1 LQETEA
7 NNLIPTTDAPA
18 SENGHTAETPAARRR
33 VSRTRKAELPPP
45 EVLESAVDV
54 AAQAASDAP
63 PSPNGSQAA
72 EHEAAAPRRRV
83 RSRSAAAG
91 QPADGGEAA
100 GAAAQQDPVE
110 AAGASPAAAAA
121 APEAEATE
129 AAPERP
135 ERPGAIRRT
144 GGRMAGEPEAPQA
157 AAREPEAADA
167 EGEAAAEPQ
176 RTRIFRREGQGDRER
191 PAVPEVIVRREP
203 TPPPQPQGQSRAER
217 EAARRERR
225 WRDRENRNDRGWR
238 DREFREREFARE
250 RLEREL
256 EREIAREERAQA
268 GAPPL
273 NIAELEQKSREELIA
288 IAQEM
293 GLEDV
298 YALRKSDLIFRL
310 LQAQA
315 EARGNVFSGG
325 FLEVSDDGN
334 YGFLRGPSMLPGPND
349 IYVSQSQLRRFA
361 LRPGD
366 YVTGQV
372 RHPKDNEKFYGLLK
386 VEAVNGMDP
395 ETAKRRPHFENLTAI
410 FPYQQLKLET
420 TPDNL
425 THRII
430 DLIAPIGR
438 GQRGLI
444 VSPPKAGK
452 TMLLKNI
459 ANGISTNYPD
469 VHLMVLLIGER
480 PEEVTDMQRSVR
492 GEVVSSTFDEPVEDH
507 TRVAE
512 MALERAKRLV
522 EGGKDV
528 VILLDSITRL
538 TRAYNLALPPSG
550 RTLSGGVD
558 PIALYPPK
566 RLFGAAR
573 KCEEGGSLTILATCL
588 VDTGSRMDEV
598 VFEEFKGTGNME
610 LRLDRRLAERRYYP
624 AIDIQASGTRRE
636 ELLLDEKTL
645 KGVWLV
651 RRMTAMISQ
660 NSPNQLEATER
671 LLERLART
679 NNNEEFLA
687 SLKSDL

>member
-1 LQETEA
+1 LTTQTE
-7 NNLIPTTDAPA
+7 LDDT
-18 SENGHTAETPAARRR
+18 
-33 VSRTRKAELPPP
+33 
-45 EVLESAVDV
+45 
-54 AAQAASDAP
+54 AQAQADP
-63 PSPNGSQAA
+63 QPN
-72 EHEAAAPRRRV
+72 
-83 RSRSAAAG
+83 
-91 QPADGGEAA
+91 
-100 GAAAQQDPVE
+100 QQQ
-110 AAGASPAAAAA
+110 
-121 APEAEATE
+121 
-129 AAPERP
+129 RKQKKQ
-135 ERPGAIRRT
+135 
-144 GGRMAGEPEAPQA
+144 PQA
-157 AAREPEAADA
+157 A
-167 EGEAAAEPQ
+167 
-176 RTRIFRREGQGDRER
+176 
-191 PAVPEVIVRREP
+191 
-203 TPPPQPQGQSRAER
+203 
-217 EAARRERR
+217 
-225 WRDRENRNDRGWR
+225 
-238 DREFREREFARE
+238 
-250 RLEREL
+250 
-256 EREIAREERAQA
+256 
-268 GAPPL
+268 PL
-273 NIAELEQKSREELIA
+273 NIAELNATSREGLIA
-288 IAQEM
+288 LGQEL
-293 GLEDV
+293 GVES
-298 YALRKSDLIFRL
+298 ASTLRKQDLIFRL
-310 LQAQA
+310 LQTQA

-334 YGFLRGPSMLPGPND
+334 YGFLRGESMLPGPHD

-366 YVTGQV
+366 YITGQV
-372 RHPKDNEKFYGLLK
+372 RHPKDNEKYYGLLK

-395 ETAKRRPHFENLTAI
+395 ETAKRRPYFENLTAI
-410 FPYQQLKLET
+410 FPNQQLKLET
-420 TPDNL
+420 SAENL

-430 DLIAPIGR
+430 DLVAPIGR

-469 VHLMVLLIGER
+469 VHLIVLLIGER

-522 EGGKDV
+522 EEGKDV
-528 VILLDSITRL
+528 VILMDSITRL

-610 LRLDRRLAERRYYP
+610 LRLDRKLAERRFYP
-624 AIDIQASGTRRE
+624 AIDVQGSSTRRE

-660 NSPNQLEATER
+660 NSPNQLESTER
-671 LLERLART
+671 LLERMART
-679 NNNEEFLA
+679 SSNEEFLA
-687 SLKSDL
+687 GLKTDL

>member
-1 LQETEA
+1 MLTPV
-7 NNLIPTTDAPA
+7 LTDDDL
-18 SENGHTAETPAARRR
+18 EQDQL
-33 VSRTRKAELPPP
+33 TR
-45 EVLESAVDV
+45 D
-54 AAQAASDAP
+54 Q
-63 PSPNGSQAA
+63 
-72 EHEAAAPRRRV
+72 R
-83 RSRSAAAG
+83 
-91 QPADGGEAA
+91 
-100 GAAAQQDPVE
+100 
-110 AAGASPAAAAA
+110 
-121 APEAEATE
+121 APE
-129 AAPERP
+129 P
-135 ERPGAIRRT
+135 RT
-144 GGRMAGEPEAPQA
+144 GDRRGE
-157 AAREPEAADA
+157 
-167 EGEAAAEPQ
+167 Q
-176 RTRIFRREGQGDRER
+176 RTFEHREHKR
-191 PAVPEVIVRREP
+191 PMTA
-203 TPPPQPQGQSRAER
+203 
-217 EAARRERR
+217 
-225 WRDRENRNDRGWR
+225 
-238 DREFREREFARE
+238 
-250 RLEREL
+250 
-256 EREIAREERAQA
+256 
-268 GAPPL
+268 PL
-273 NIAELEQKSREELIA
+273 NIAELETTPREGLIA
-288 IAQEM
+288 IADELGVEGASTM
-293 GLEDV
+293 
-298 YALRKSDLIFRL
+298 RKPDLIFKL
-310 LQAQA
+310 LQTQA
-315 EARGNVFSGG
+315 EARGNIFSGG
-325 FLEVSDDGN
+325 YLEISDDGN
-334 YGFLRGPSMLPGPND
+334 YGFLRIGENMLPGPHD
-349 IYVSQSQLRRFA
+349 VYVSQSQLRRFA

-372 RHPKDNEKFYGLLK
+372 RHPKDNEKYYGLLK

-395 ETAKRRPHFENLTAI
+395 ETAKRRPYFENLTAI
-410 FPYQQLKLET
+410 FPNQQMKLET

-430 DLIAPIGR
+430 DLVAPIGR

-469 VHLMVLLIGER
+469 VHLIVLLIGER

-528 VILLDSITRL
+528 VILMDSITRL

-573 KCEEGGSLTILATCL
+573 KCEEGGSLTVLATCL

-598 VFEEFKGTGNME
+598 VFEEFKGTGNLE
-610 LRLDRRLAERRYYP
+610 LRLDRRLAERRFYP
-624 AIDIQASGTRRE
+624 AIDIQASSTRRE

-671 LLERLART
+671 LLERLAKT
-679 NNNEEFLA
+679 SSNEEFLT
-687 SLKSDL
+687 SLKTDL